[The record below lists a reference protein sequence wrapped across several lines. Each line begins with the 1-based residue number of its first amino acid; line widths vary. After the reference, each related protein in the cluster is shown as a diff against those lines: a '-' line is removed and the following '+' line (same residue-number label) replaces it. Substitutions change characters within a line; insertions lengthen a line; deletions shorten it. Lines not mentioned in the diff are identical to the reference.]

1 MKSDVIKIIKI
12 IAGEIY
18 FIEIL
23 SKFFT
28 NGLLTP
34 TSAERLSIF
43 QTYPHK
49 MQIPKAPRG
58 ISSLSD
64 IKLSKSKKFIL
75 KILKL
80 LNFPNDIDAGIPI
93 TDITNALINAAL
105 FLLSFSLFIMYETI
119 TSSSDI
125 ADVTAAKRISRKKIT
140 AKKRP
145 PLI

>member
-1 MKSDVIKIIKI
+1 MKIIKI

-28 NGLLTP
+28 NELLTP
-34 TSAERLSIF
+34 ASAERLSIF

-49 MQIPKAPRG
+49 MQMPKAPRG

-93 TDITNALINAAL
+93 TDITNALINAAV
-105 FLLSFSLFIMYETI
+105 FLLSFSLFILQM
-119 TSSSDI
+119 
-125 ADVTAAKRISRKKIT
+125 
-140 AKKRP
+140 
-145 PLI
+145 